1 MELICIGDSLT
12 YGYGVRR
19 AERWTEL
26 AARETGWTLRNCGV
40 SGDTTGGMLVRL
52 RELLEQLTGPADERR
67 FLLLGGCNDI
77 FYTGSAA
84 GAQANMAAMV
94 HQLFARGE
102 APIMA
107 VGPDLGGVDYPHAW
121 CSLADFRQ
129 AEGLVRDYA
138 DWLERFCD
146 AFGVRMLDI
155 RGDFRDKSGQVR
167 TELYLDGLHPNP
179 EGHRVMAA
187 RVAKVIAVME
197 RERMDA

>member
-26 AARETGWTLRNCGV
+26 AARESGWTLRNCGV

-52 RELLEQLTGPADERR
+52 RELLPQLAGPADERR
-67 FLLLGGCNDI
+67 FLLMGGCNDI
-77 FYTGSAA
+77 FYAGSAA

-102 APIMA
+102 APIVA
-107 VGPDLGGVDYPHAW
+107 VGPDLAGVDYPHAW

-146 AFGVRMLDI
+146 AFGVRMLDF
-155 RGDFRDKSGQVR
+155 RSDFRDKSGQVR
-167 TELYLDGLHPNP
+167 TALYLDGLHPNP

-187 RVAKVIAVME
+187 RVVKVISVME

>member
-1 MELICIGDSLT
+1 MC
-12 YGYGVRR
+12 
-19 AERWTEL
+19 
-26 AARETGWTLRNCGV
+26 
-40 SGDTTGGMLVRL
+40 
-52 RELLEQLTGPADERR
+52 
-67 FLLLGGCNDI
+67 GCNDI
-77 FYTGSAA
+77 FYSGSSA

-102 APIMA
+102 APIVA
-107 VGPDLGGVDYPHAW
+107 VGPDLGGINYPHAW
-121 CSLADFRQ
+121 CSLTDFQR
-129 AEGLVRDYA
+129 AEGPVREYA

-146 AFGVRMLDI
+146 AFGVRMLDF
-155 RGDFRDKSGQVR
+155 RGDFRDKNGQVR